1 MTDSVLYSTA
11 GGVAVVTL
19 NRPDRLNA
27 WSPDMTAGYLAALD
41 RATADSQAR
50 VVVVTGAGRGF
61 CAGADMSLL
70 QGLSEGGPR
79 IAVAERP
86 PYQMEP
92 AVPKP
97 VIAAING
104 ACAGLGLIR
113 ALYCDLRFA
122 VRGAKITT
130 SFARRGLVAE
140 YGIAWLLPR
149 IVGLPNALDL
159 LMSGRTLLAEEAAEI
174 GLVDRLVDDDV
185 VGAATEYAGE
195 ARPAVLAD
203 LDAGR
208 EAAGVGRLDGE
219 PRGVGRARR
228 VADGGVLRPAR
239 PRRRGGELPG
249 APRSPV
255 PAAVLTPT
263 HVAAGGQRAS
273 RTSAVGCPRAW
284 HRSEA
289 G

>member
-1 MTDSVLYSTA
+1 MTGTATDSVRYA
-11 GGVAVVTL
+11 VANDVAVVTL

-27 WSPDMTAGYLAALD
+27 WSPEMTSGYLAALD
-41 RATADSQAR
+41 HATADPQVR

-79 IAVAERP
+79 VAVADRP

-104 ACAGLGLIR
+104 ACAGLGLVR

-149 IVGLPNALDL
+149 IVGLPDALDL

-174 GLVDRLVDDDV
+174 GLVDHLVDDDV
-185 VGAATEYAGE
+185 LAAATDYASE
-195 ARPAVLAD
+195 LARLSSPASMRDMKRQVWGDLSGTLEESVERAETLMAASFDRTDLAEGVASY
-203 LDAGR
+203 LEGR
-208 EAAGVGRLDGE
+208 D
-219 PRGVGRARR
+219 PRFPP
-228 VADGGVLRPAR
+228 L
-239 PRRRGGELPG
+239 
-249 APRSPV
+249 S
-255 PAAVLTPT
+255 
-263 HVAAGGQRAS
+263 
-273 RTSAVGCPRAW
+273 
-284 HRSEA
+284 
-289 G
+289 

>member
-1 MTDSVLYSTA
+1 VTDSVQYTA
-11 GGVAVVTL
+11 ADGVAVVTL

-27 WSPDMTAGYLAALD
+27 WSPDMTESYVAALD
-41 RATADSQAR
+41 RATADPEAR

-70 QGLSEGGPR
+70 QGLSEGGAR
-79 IAVAERP
+79 VGAGDRP

-104 ACAGLGLIR
+104 ACAGLGLVR

-185 VGAATEYAGE
+185 LGAATEYAGE
-195 ARPAVLAD
+195 LARLS
-203 LDAGR
+203 
-208 EAAGVGRLDGE
+208 
-219 PRGVGRARR
+219 
-228 VADGGVLRPAR
+228 
-239 PRRRGGELPG
+239 
-249 APRSPV
+249 SPV
-255 PAAVLTPT
+255 SMREVKRQVWGDLSSSLEESVERAESLMAASFDGADFAEG
-263 HVAAGGQRAS
+263 VASYLDRRDPKFPPLS
-273 RTSAVGCPRAW
+273 
-284 HRSEA
+284 
-289 G
+289 

>member
-195 ARPAVLAD
+195 LARLSSPTSMRDVKRQVWGDLTASLEESVERAESLMAASFDRPDLA
-203 LDAGR
+203 
-208 EAAGVGRLDGE
+208 EGVASYLE
-219 PRGVGRARR
+219 RR
-228 VADGGVLRPAR
+228 DPQFPPL
-239 PRRRGGELPG
+239 
-249 APRSPV
+249 S
-255 PAAVLTPT
+255 
-263 HVAAGGQRAS
+263 
-273 RTSAVGCPRAW
+273 
-284 HRSEA
+284 
-289 G
+289 

>member
-1 MTDSVLYSTA
+1 MTD
-11 GGVAVVTL
+11 
-19 NRPDRLNA
+19 
-27 WSPDMTAGYLAALD
+27 GYLAALD
-41 RATADSQAR
+41 GATADPDAR

-61 CAGADMSLL
+61 CAGADMALL

-79 IAVAERP
+79 VAVADRP

-130 SFARRGLVAE
+130 SFARRGLVGE

-185 VGAATEYAGE
+185 LGAATEYAGE
-195 ARPAVLAD
+195 LARLSSPASMRDMKCQVWGD
-203 LDAGR
+203 LSGSLEQSVERA
-208 EAAGVGRLDGE
+208 ETLMAASFDRPDLVEGVTSYLE
-219 PRGVGRARR
+219 RR
-228 VADGGVLRPAR
+228 DPHF
-239 PRRRGGELPG
+239 PP
-249 APRSPV
+249 
-255 PAAVLTPT
+255 LT
-263 HVAAGGQRAS
+263 
-273 RTSAVGCPRAW
+273 
-284 HRSEA
+284 
-289 G
+289 